1 MLKFSRIANVE
12 RRVFF
17 YACGLAFFLP
27 LSKAVGNIFLVLVL
41 LGTIHRLILK
51 RDDVAGI
58 LRAYEKIFLVTGIL
72 LAAVFVSAL
81 SSEFPLEGVGKFL
94 DRYVFHMSAMLP
106 VVLLRFE
113 RRRIILLAE
122 FLLAGVFFSN
132 LATVLQ
138 ALPRLAE
145 ENWRFGGTMTPM
157 TQASLLA
164 MFLPVFVILFMHL
177 SGRRKIF
184 CALAILVGLA
194 AVLFNGTRG
203 AWLAILILTPA
214 VVSLYSKSRLKSLGA
229 VFAVVILVGGIFA
242 ATPTLSNRFAT
253 LTNIHMQSNSERLLM
268 WESALKMFEDHPL
281 LGIGYGQYTRAY
293 QTQYISPEA
302 KEPQQQHAH
311 NNFIQLLAE
320 CGLVGAAA
328 FLLIWAYFSYF
339 SLSGWLKRKN
349 LADLLFFCVLW
360 GLMLHGL
367 TEYNFETSV
376 PSKIFWYALGLCLAY
391 DRN

>member
-1 MLKFSRIANVE
+1 MKFSRIADVE
-12 RRVFF
+12 RRVFL

-27 LSKAVGNIFLVLVL
+27 LSKAVGNIFLVLTL
-41 LGTIHRLILK
+41 LGMVHRLILK
-51 RDDVAGI
+51 RDDVAEI
-58 LRAYEKIFLVTGIL
+58 FRACEKVFLVTGFL

-81 SSEFPLEGVGKFL
+81 NSEFPLEGLGKFL
-94 DRYVFHMSAMLP
+94 DRYVYHMSAMLP
-106 VVLLRFE
+106 VLLLRFE
-113 RRRIILLAE
+113 RRRIIILAG
-122 FLLAGVFFSN
+122 FLLSGVFFSN

-138 ALPRLAE
+138 ALPHLSE
-145 ENWRFGGTMTPM
+145 GSWRFGGTMTPM

-164 MFLPVFVILFMHL
+164 MFLPVFVILFMHFKD
-177 SGRRKIF
+177 RWKFF

-194 AVLFNGTRG
+194 AALFNGTRG
-203 AWLAILILTPA
+203 AWLALLILTPA
-214 VVSLYSKSRLKSLGA
+214 VVSLYAKSRLKSLGA
-229 VFAVVILVGGIFA
+229 VLAAVILVSGIFV
-242 ATPTLSNRFAT
+242 ATPNLSSRLAT
-253 LTNIHMQSNSERLLM
+253 ITDMKMQSNSERLLM

-293 QTQYISPEA
+293 QTQYISPDA

-320 CGLVGAAA
+320 CGLIGAAA
-328 FLLIWAYFSYF
+328 FLLVWAYFSYF

-391 DRN
+391 DRG